1 MGSLLSDPLVL
12 YRKCF
17 RYLCHAD
24 FFLRSL
30 NILNVIF
37 QPIEQSTECG
47 IRWTP
52 AELKISQICVQR
64 AMNDF
69 FSLRKEAFGGK
80 GWTQAELNDIN
91 AICNEIA
98 ISLQKE
104 NQFSDDLAMTDF
116 WNNPMDNKLPA
127 NIPPIWQVYWGH
139 DPMIHVLLKTLK
151 DPPLDD
157 SSYHMVKH
165 NLSDYIR
172 NDFLRIFILK
182 FLGRRINIHSM
193 ISVTNDKF
201 LVVSSDADKKME
213 LDGQTN
219 PVSTD
224 ADKEMEVDGQRKEVS
239 NTGCVIDPKKVEQ
252 AINASPASPII
263 EGEETTNA
271 DIEMEVDG
279 QPKEVSNTG
288 CLIDLKKVEQA
299 INEVKLDTSSNE
311 VKLDTSSNEV
321 KLDTLS
327 NEVKLDLTLSNEVKL
342 DTSSNEV
349 KLDTLRNEVN
359 IEEALIEGQNF
370 LSKDSHKEQR
380 SVSKLVSKSFKGS
393 VSSLINKFEHAS
405 GTS

>member
-1 MGSLLSDPLVL
+1 
-12 YRKCF
+12 
-17 RYLCHAD
+17 
-24 FFLRSL
+24 
-30 NILNVIF
+30 
-37 QPIEQSTECG
+37 
-47 IRWTP
+47 
-52 AELKISQICVQR
+52 
-64 AMNDF
+64 
-69 FSLRKEAFGGK
+69 
-80 GWTQAELNDIN
+80 
-91 AICNEIA
+91 
-98 ISLQKE
+98 
-104 NQFSDDLAMTDF
+104 
-116 WNNPMDNKLPA
+116 
-127 NIPPIWQVYWGH
+127 
-139 DPMIHVLLKTLK
+139 
-151 DPPLDD
+151 
-157 SSYHMVKH
+157 MVKH

-311 VKLDTSSNEV
+311 VKLDT
-321 KLDTLS
+321 LS
-327 NEVKLDLTLSNEVKL
+327 NEVKLDTLSNEVKL

-359 IEEALIEGQNF
+359 IEDALIEGHNF
-370 LSKDSHKEQR
+370 LFSKDSHKEQR
-380 SVSKLVSKSFKGS
+380 SVS
-393 VSSLINKFEHAS
+393 SLINKFEHA
-405 GTS
+405 